1 MHLVRRAALP
11 FFAVALAA
19 ASLPASSAPAPN
31 LATKLSL
38 REKVGQLVMFAP
50 RGTYLSATEKALIE
64 RHHLGGLIIFSG
76 NYSSKAQLDTLT
88 RQIQRAVR
96 AGNQLRAGALIS
108 VDQEGGVVKRF
119 EDMPP
124 RYSAPQIGAS
134 EGTWLAWDQG
144 RDTGRA
150 LRNHGVNVDLAPVA
164 DLDIPPQHVM
174 RSRSFG
180 SRPQRVGRL
189 VRSFGRGLQ
198 SKRTAATAK
207 HFPGLGG
214 ASRNSDDGRAY
225 VYRTKW
231 QLHHE
236 DVVPF
241 RKAVNGGLKMI
252 MLSHAIY
259 PKDGGRRPASL
270 NRYIATK
277 RLRRE
282 LEFKGVAI
290 SDALEPA
297 SWWYGGDV
305 PRTCRATI
313 RAGVDIALIT
323 GDVYTAR
330 DCAEQIVRGVKS
342 GSISEFRIDQAVRRV
357 LELKTWLRLIP

>member
-1 MHLVRRAALP
+1 
-11 FFAVALAA
+11 
-19 ASLPASSAPAPN
+19 
-31 LATKLSL
+31 
-38 REKVGQLVMFAP
+38 
-50 RGTYLSATEKALIE
+50 
-64 RHHLGGLIIFSG
+64 
-76 NYSSKAQLDTLT
+76 
-88 RQIQRAVR
+88 
-96 AGNQLRAGALIS
+96 
-108 VDQEGGVVKRF
+108 
-119 EDMPP
+119 
-124 RYSAPQIGAS
+124 
-134 EGTWLAWDQG
+134 
-144 RDTGRA
+144 
-150 LRNHGVNVDLAPVA
+150 
-164 DLDIPPQHVM
+164 
-174 RSRSFG
+174 
-180 SRPQRVGRL
+180 
-189 VRSFGRGLQ
+189 
-198 SKRTAATAK
+198 
-207 HFPGLGG
+207 
-214 ASRNSDDGRAY
+214 

-282 LEFKGVAI
+282 LDFKGVAI